1 MEGCPLEVP
10 HCWVEKEGRWGYCGP
25 MAHREGTPA
34 MVPKGISKYEAR
46 GGAAKSLQKVRY
58 SHDAMIDLIV
68 ENPVVTQGELA
79 AYFGY
84 TPGWVSQ
91 IINSDAF
98 RERLAERKDELV
110 DPRIRT
116 SIEDRIRA
124 LADKSIEVLLEK
136 LHQTQNMNVA
146 VRALD
151 VAARSLGYGARP
163 EGSRVQVNNYV
174 ALLPQREASASQWQ
188 QVYSPSAAP
197 EVIEHAAVPGDTK

>member
-1 MEGCPLEVP
+1 MEPRPLSA
-10 HCWVEKEGRWGYCGP
+10 Y
-25 MAHREGTPA
+25 A
-34 MVPKGISKYEAR
+34 SR
-46 GGAAKSLQKVRY
+46 GGPANAIKKVRY
-58 SHDAMIDLIV
+58 SHDAMIDQII
-68 ENPVVTQGELA
+68 ENPAVSQNDLA

-91 IINSDAF
+91 VINSDAF

-116 SIEDRIRA
+116 SIEERIRA

-151 VAARSLGYGARP
+151 VATRSLGYGARP
-163 EGSRVQVNNYV
+163 SAAVQINNYV
-174 ALLPQREASASQWQ
+174 AHIPPRAPDSGAWTESYAAERSS
-188 QVYSPSAAP
+188 VAAP
-197 EVIEHAAVPGDTK
+197 LAATFTSKED

>member
-1 MEGCPLEVP
+1 MEPKPLSV
-10 HCWVEKEGRWGYCGP
+10 Y
-25 MAHREGTPA
+25 A
-34 MVPKGISKYEAR
+34 SR
-46 GGAAKSLQKVRY
+46 GGPANAIKKVRY
-58 SHDAMIDLIV
+58 SHDAMIDQII
-68 ENPVVTQGELA
+68 ENPAVSQNDLA

-91 IINSDAF
+91 VINSDAF

-116 SIEDRIRA
+116 SIEERIRA

-151 VAARSLGYGARP
+151 VATRSLGYGARP
-163 EGSRVQVNNYV
+163 SAAVQINNYV
-174 ALLPQREASASQWQ
+174 AHIPPRAPDSTSWTEGYAQQRTVGSG
-188 QVYSPSAAP
+188 PP
-197 EVIEHAAVPGDTK
+197 LAAVVTGED